1 MDIAEITKMIEAVK
15 QIIEKNDH
23 IDLPLF
29 QNSSQLRLKGN
40 NYNFILDLNRKGH
53 RRPKCT
59 FLLREKRNK
68 EQPLVRVDIIGR
80 PHQNPVGDF
89 KWSNKVIPCPHLHR
103 ADFPK
108 YGTYV
113 AVPLLEKNEN
123 FQLSQNDLNNLCE
136 CLKKTLKF
144 LNVDNI
150 NSYNFREQESLF

>member
-15 QIIEKNDH
+15 QIIEKNDY

-59 FLLREKRNK
+59 FQLREKRNK

-80 PHQNPVGDF
+80 PH
-89 KWSNKVIPCPHLHR
+89 
-103 ADFPK
+103 
-108 YGTYV
+108 
-113 AVPLLEKNEN
+113 
-123 FQLSQNDLNNLCE
+123 
-136 CLKKTLKF
+136 
-144 LNVDNI
+144 
-150 NSYNFREQESLF
+150 

>member
-15 QIIEKNDH
+15 QIIEKNDY

-103 ADFPK
+103 ADF
-108 YGTYV
+108 
-113 AVPLLEKNEN
+113 
-123 FQLSQNDLNNLCE
+123 QLSQNDLNNLCE